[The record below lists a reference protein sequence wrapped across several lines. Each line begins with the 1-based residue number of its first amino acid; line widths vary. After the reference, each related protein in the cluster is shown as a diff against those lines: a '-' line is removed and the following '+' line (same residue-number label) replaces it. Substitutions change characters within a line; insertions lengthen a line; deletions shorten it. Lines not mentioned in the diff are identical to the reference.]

1 MAFEVATQGTDWSV
15 LRTWTKHE
23 NVVEKVLT
31 AREIECYLP
40 KQKQMRQWSDRKKTL
55 VLPLFPGYLFVK
67 VRPEQIQALRDVPG
81 SCGLIW
87 ANNRPAPIRESL
99 VLDIRRL
106 VETQTELTIM
116 GGLHIG
122 ERVRILSGALKGIEG
137 VLSRVKN
144 RDYLVIN
151 AEAIGQSVC
160 IEVPAS
166 LVGKIRP

>member
-1 MAFEVATQGTDWSV
+1 MVSEVATQGTDWSV

-23 NVVEKVLT
+23 SVVEKVLT
-31 AREIECYLP
+31 ARQIECYLP
-40 KQKQMRQWSDRKKTL
+40 KQKQVRQWSDRKKIL
-55 VLPLFPGYLFVK
+55 VLPLFPGYLFIK
-67 VRPEQIQALRDVPG
+67 VRPEQFPDLRDVPG
-81 SCGLIW
+81 SCGLVW
-87 ANNRPAPIRESL
+87 ASHRPAPVRENV

-106 VETQTELTIM
+106 VESQAELTIM

-122 ERVRILSGALKGIEG
+122 ERVQILSGALKGIEG

-151 AEAIGQSVC
+151 AEAIGQSIC
-160 IEVPAS
+160 IEVPVS